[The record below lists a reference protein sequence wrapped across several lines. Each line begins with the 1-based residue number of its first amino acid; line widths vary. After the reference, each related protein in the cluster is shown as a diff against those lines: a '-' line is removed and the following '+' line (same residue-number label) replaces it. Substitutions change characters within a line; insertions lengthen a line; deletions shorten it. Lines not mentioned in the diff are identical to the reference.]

1 MASPYHF
8 VTHSSNHVCN
18 LQSLGISKIDL
29 WEGVGS
35 GIEKGY
41 NILILIIYNLP
52 WKNTGVL
59 EVLLVVSR
67 L

>member
-1 MASPYHF
+1 MY
-8 VTHSSNHVCN
+8 HVCN

-35 GIEKGY
+35 DIDKGY
-41 NILILIIYNLP
+41 DIMILIIYNLT
-52 WKNTGVL
+52 WKNTAVL

>member
-1 MASPYHF
+1 MGY
-8 VTHSSNHVCN
+8 HVCN

-35 GIEKGY
+35 DIDKGY
-41 NILILIIYNLP
+41 DILILIIYNFT

>member
-1 MASPYHF
+1 M
-8 VTHSSNHVCN
+8 CN
-18 LQSLGISKIDL
+18 LQSLGMSKIDL

-35 GIEKGY
+35 DIDKGY
-41 NILILIIYNLP
+41 DIMILIIYNLT
-52 WKNTGVL
+52 WKITAVL